1 MFENQLHPRITRK
14 GLTYDDVLLV
24 PAHSTI
30 LPREVDVS
38 VNLTPR
44 LKLNVPILS
53 AAMDTVSEYRLAIA
67 LAREGGMAILHKN
80 MTIQQQAEQVRLVK
94 RSESGMIVD
103 PVTLTE
109 DALVRNARAL
119 MNKHKIGGIPIIDEN
134 HKLVGIVTNRD
145 LRFEPDMDR
154 KLGQIMTKGKLVTAG
169 IGTDLAE
176 AERILQEYKV
186 EKLPIVDD
194 SGVLVGLITFKDI
207 EKKKNFPNACKD
219 SLGRLRVGAAVGI
232 SPDTIDRIQALVDAG
247 VDCITIDTAHGHSE
261 GVLRMVRLAKK
272 HFPDLDVIAGN
283 IATASAAKA
292 LFEAGADVVKVGVGP
307 GSICT
312 TRVVT
317 GVGVPQLSAVMEVA
331 EYAASVGLGVVADG
345 GIKQTGEIPKAL
357 AGGANAVMLG
367 SMFAGVDESPGETII
382 YDSRKFKSYRGMGSL
397 AAMSKGS
404 KDRYFQDVEDDIKKL
419 VPEGIEGMVPFKGN
433 LGEVIYQMVGGLRA
447 AMGYCGAA
455 NIADLQKAEFVQVSA
470 SSLRESHPHSVH
482 ITKESPNYSTR

>member
-1 MFENQLHPRITRK
+1 MFQNQIHPRITRQ

-24 PAHSTI
+24 PAHSQI
-30 LPREVDVS
+30 LPRDVDVS

-44 LKLNVPILS
+44 LKLNIPILS
-53 AAMDTVSEYRLAIA
+53 AAMDTVSEYRMAIA

-80 MTIQQQAEQVRLVK
+80 MTIEEQAEQVRLVK

-119 MNKHKIGGIPIIDEN
+119 MSTHKIGGIPIVD
-134 HKLVGIVTNRD
+134 HSYKLIGIVTNRD
-145 LRFEPDMDR
+145 LRFEHDPSKR
-154 KLGQIMTKGKLVTAG
+154 LGDIMTTANLITAG

-194 SGVLVGLITFKDI
+194 KGILVGLITFKDI
-207 EKKKNFPNACKD
+207 EKKKNFPHACKD
-219 SLGRLRVGAAVGI
+219 SFGRLRVGAAVGI
-232 SPDTIDRIQALVDAG
+232 SPDTIDRVRALVDAG

-261 GVLRMVRLAKK
+261 GVLRMVRETKK
-272 HFPDLDVIAGN
+272 KYPDLDVIAGN
-283 IATASAAKA
+283 IATAAAAEA
-292 LFEAGADVVKVGVGP
+292 LYKAGADVVKVGVGP

-312 TRVVT
+312 TRIVT

-331 EYAASVGLGVVADG
+331 EYAAKVGLGVIADG

-367 SMFAGVDESPGETII
+367 SMFAGVYESPGETII
-382 YDSRKFKSYRGMGSL
+382 YDSRKFKSYRGMGSIT
-397 AAMSKGS
+397 AMSKGS

-433 LGEVIYQMVGGLRA
+433 LGEVVYQMIGGLRA
-447 AMGYCGAA
+447 AIGYCGAETV
-455 NIADLQKAEFVQVSA
+455 DQLQKAEFVQVSA
-470 SSLRESHPHSVH
+470 SSIRESHPHSVT
-482 ITKESPNYSTR
+482 ITKEAPNYSNR

>member
-1 MFENQLHPRITRK
+1 MHYNQTHPRITRR

-24 PAHSTI
+24 PAHSI
-30 LPREVDVS
+30 VLPREVDVS
-38 VNLTPR
+38 VHLTPR

-53 AAMDTVSEYRLAIA
+53 AAMDTVSEYRMAIA

-80 MTIQQQAEQVRLVK
+80 MTIEQQAEQVRLVK

-103 PVTLTE
+103 PVTLSD
-109 DALVRNARAL
+109 DALVRHARAL
-119 MNKHKIGGIPIIDEN
+119 MNKHKIGGIPIIDSSG
-134 HKLVGIVTNRD
+134 KLIGIVTNRD

-154 KLGQIMTKGKLVTAG
+154 KLGDIMTKDKLVTAG

-186 EKLPIVDD
+186 EKLPIVDKN
-194 SGVLVGLITFKDI
+194 GTLVGLITFKDI
-207 EKKKNFPNACKD
+207 EKKKNFPHACKD
-219 SLGRLRVGAAVGI
+219 ELGRLRVGAAVGI
-232 SPDTIDRIQALVDAG
+232 SPDTLDRIRALVDAG
-247 VDCITIDTAHGHSE
+247 VDIITIDTAHGHSE
-261 GVLRMVRLAKK
+261 GVLRMVREAKK
-272 HFPDLDVIAGN
+272 NYPSLDIIAGN
-283 IATASAAKA
+283 IATADAAKA
-292 LFEAGADVVKVGVGP
+292 LYEAGADVVKVGVGP

-312 TRVVT
+312 TRIVT
-317 GVGVPQLSAVMEVA
+317 GVGVPQLTAVMEVA
-331 EYAASVGLGVVADG
+331 EYASKVGLGVIADG
-345 GIKQTGEIPKAL
+345 GIKQTGEIPKAI

-367 SMFAGVDESPGETII
+367 GMFAGVDESPGETII

-397 AAMSKGS
+397 AAMSQGS

-455 NIADLQKAEFVQVSA
+455 SISELQMAQFVEVSA
-470 SSLRESHPHSVH
+470 SSVRESHPHSVK

>member
-1 MFENQLHPRITRK
+1 MFQNQIHPRITRQ

-24 PAHSTI
+24 PAHSQI
-30 LPREVDVS
+30 LPRDVDVS

-44 LKLNVPILS
+44 LKLNIPILS
-53 AAMDTVSEYRLAIA
+53 AAMDTVSEYRMAIA

-80 MTIQQQAEQVRLVK
+80 MTIEEQAEQVRLVK

-119 MNKHKIGGIPIIDEN
+119 MSTHKIGGIPIVD
-134 HKLVGIVTNRD
+134 HSYKLIGIVTNRD
-145 LRFEPDMDR
+145 LRFEHDPSKR
-154 KLGQIMTKGKLVTAG
+154 LGDIMTTANLITAG

-194 SGVLVGLITFKDI
+194 KGILVGLITFKDI
-207 EKKKNFPNACKD
+207 EKKKNFPHACKD
-219 SLGRLRVGAAVGI
+219 SFGRLRVGAAVGI
-232 SPDTIDRIQALVDAG
+232 SPDTIDRVRALVDAG

-261 GVLRMVRLAKK
+261 GVLRMVRETKK
-272 HFPDLDVIAGN
+272 KYPDLDVIAGN
-283 IATASAAKA
+283 IATAAAAEA
-292 LFEAGADVVKVGVGP
+292 LYKAGADVVKVGVGP

-312 TRVVT
+312 TRIVT

-331 EYAASVGLGVVADG
+331 EYAAKVGLGVIADG

-367 SMFAGVDESPGETII
+367 SMFAGVD
-382 YDSRKFKSYRGMGSL
+382 
-397 AAMSKGS
+397 
-404 KDRYFQDVEDDIKKL
+404 
-419 VPEGIEGMVPFKGN
+419 
-433 LGEVIYQMVGGLRA
+433 
-447 AMGYCGAA
+447 
-455 NIADLQKAEFVQVSA
+455 
-470 SSLRESHPHSVH
+470 
-482 ITKESPNYSTR
+482 

>member
-1 MFENQLHPRITRK
+1 
-14 GLTYDDVLLV
+14 
-24 PAHSTI
+24 
-30 LPREVDVS
+30 
-38 VNLTPR
+38 
-44 LKLNVPILS
+44 LKLNIPILS
-53 AAMDTVSEYRLAIA
+53 AAMDTVSEYRMAIA

-80 MTIQQQAEQVRLVK
+80 MTIEEQAEQVRLVK

-119 MNKHKIGGIPIIDEN
+119 MSTHKIGGIPIVDEN
-134 HKLVGIVTNRD
+134 YKLIGIVTNRD
-145 LRFEPDMDR
+145 LRFEHDPSR
-154 KLGQIMTKGKLVTAG
+154 RLGDIMTKGNLITAG

-194 SGVLVGLITFKDI
+194 KGILVGLITFKDI
-207 EKKKNFPNACKD
+207 EKKKNFPMACKD
-219 SLGRLRVGAAVGI
+219 SFGRLRVGAAVGI
-232 SPDTIDRIQALVDAG
+232 SPDTLDRVRALVDAG

-261 GVLRMVRLAKK
+261 GVLRMVRETKK
-272 HFPDLDVIAGN
+272 NYPDLDVIAGN
-283 IATASAAKA
+283 IATAAAAEA
-292 LFEAGADVVKVGVGP
+292 LFKAGADVVKVGVGP

-312 TRVVT
+312 TRIVT

-331 EYAASVGLGVVADG
+331 EYAAKVGLGVIADG

-382 YDSRKFKSYRGMGSL
+382 YDSRKFKSYRGMGSIT
-397 AAMSKGS
+397 AMSKGS

-433 LGEVIYQMVGGLRA
+433 LGEVVYQMIGGLRA
-447 AMGYCGAA
+447 AMGYCGAETV
-455 NIADLQKAEFVQVSA
+455 DQLQKAEFVQVSA
-470 SSLRESHPHSVH
+470 SSIRESHPHSVT
-482 ITKESPNYSTR
+482 ITKEAPNYSNR